1 MLKTV
6 KIGRNNYDMK
16 SSAWTPFKYEN
27 EYQTEF
33 LGDINKINKK
43 AIEIG
48 KLPVEEQQTAWLDEI
63 TGIFKTILQIAYT
76 MIKENNNNF
85 KSYEEWLKELDGI
98 YQEAGW
104 IEEVLECAMSTFQ
117 GRVEIKQPQ

>member
-6 KIGRNNYDMK
+6 KIGDKHYDMK

-27 EYQTEF
+27 EYQTDF

-43 AIEIG
+43 AIEIS
-48 KLPVEEQQTAWLDEI
+48 KLPEEEQQTAWLDQM
-63 TGIFKTILQIAYT
+63 TGIFKTVLQIAYT
-76 MIKENNNNF
+76 MIKENNESF

-98 YQEAGW
+98 YQEANW
-104 IEEVLECAMSTFQ
+104 IQEVLECAMSTFQ
-117 GRVEIKQPQ
+117 GRMEVKQP